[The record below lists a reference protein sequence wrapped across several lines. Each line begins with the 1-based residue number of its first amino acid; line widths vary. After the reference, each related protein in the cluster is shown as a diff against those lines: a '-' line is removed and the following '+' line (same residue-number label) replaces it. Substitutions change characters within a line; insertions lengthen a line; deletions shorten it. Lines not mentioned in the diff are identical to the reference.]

1 MPCQE
6 DLTLYKDVPIGTGF
20 KVKLIKISRFA
31 WKMSS
36 TLQFQRLPFK
46 LFSLLIF
53 LSFNTAFP
61 YDIIPRLDPL
71 RGRVRRLPETSGA
84 SLSDDFQTFYYTQ
97 TLDHFNY
104 RPESYTTFKQRY
116 LINFKYWGGANV
128 SAPIFAYLGAEA
140 PIEYDLAF
148 VGFLTE
154 NAAQFGALVVYI
166 EHRFYGESVPFR
178 SFIKALENANIR
190 GHFNSAQALA
200 DYAEILIYLKKKL
213 SAPYSPVIV
222 IGGSYGGML
231 ASWFRLKYPHVALG
245 ALASSAPLLYFD
257 NITPQD
263 AYFWVVTKDF
273 REASESCYQTIRK
286 SWGEIDKVAS
296 QPNGLS
302 ILSQRFNTCYP
313 LKDPSDLKQ
322 FLISIYADAAQYDAP
337 PDYPVNMI
345 CDAIDEGPFGK
356 DILSKIFAGVVAS
369 SGTSRCYVNPDDTL
383 TQTDDDTLTQTDLG
397 WEWQTYPFTVSSRI
411 KQCKTEFGVVPRP
424 HWITTYYGGNDIKLI
439 LQRFGSNIIFSNGL
453 RDPYSSGGILQN
465 ISDTVLAVYT
475 VNEATD
481 PQWLIKQRK
490 TEVEIIK
497 AWIAKYYADLL
508 AYKH

>member
-1 MPCQE
+1 
-6 DLTLYKDVPIGTGF
+6 
-20 KVKLIKISRFA
+20 
-31 WKMSS
+31 MSS

-84 SLSDDFQTFYYTQ
+84 SMSDDFQTFYYTQ

-116 LINFKYWGGANV
+116 FINFKYWGGANV

-140 PIEYDLAF
+140 PIDNDLASI
-148 VGFLTE
+148 GFLTE
-154 NAAQFGALVVYI
+154 NAAQFGALVVFI
-166 EHRFYGESVPFR
+166 EHRFYGKSVPFG
-178 SFIKALENANIR
+178 SFIKALENANLR
-190 GHFNSAQALA
+190 SHFNSAQALA
-200 DYAEILIYLKKKL
+200 DYAEILIYLKTKF

-397 WEWQTYPFTVSSRI
+397 WEWQTCSEMVIPLGISNNSMFQTYPFTVSSRI

-475 VNEATD
+475 VNGSHALDVLRAEATD